1 MGNFVDDLYN
11 YLQKKRKS
19 GHKLYGYGVPNWSK
33 QDVTKLGAIASKFGF
48 PPQWLANLI
57 NFESGGT
64 FNPAIKNPSSGATGL
79 IQFMPQ
85 YFNTTLFKKMSVS
98 SQLDEVKKYFVNFFK
113 RKNALK
119 VYDKSTG
126 KVKNNFTQTDLF
138 MIIFYPA
145 SVGNPNYIFPLNV
158 SIANNGISTP
168 KGYTSKAI
176 KDTSPF
182 KDFPHNMIKPIEP
195 IVDDSD
201 KPMPVAY
208 RVLIFA
214 GISLLAYLVYK
225 KLGKD
230 LAKSPIDLSNVKF

>member
-1 MGNFVDDLYN
+1 MGTFVDDLYN

-33 QDVTKLGAIASKFGF
+33 EDVTKLGSIASSFGF

-85 YFNTTLFKKMSVS
+85 YFNTTLFKRMSVS
-98 SQLDEVKKYFVNFFK
+98 TQLDEVKKYLTNFFK
-113 RKNALK
+113 RKNASK
-119 VYDKSTG
+119 VYDKTKG
-126 KVKNNFTQTDLF
+126 KVKDNFTQTDLF

-145 SVGNPNYIFPLNV
+145 SVGNPYYLFPLKV
-158 SIANNGISTP
+158 VVANNGITTP
-168 KGYTSKAI
+168 KAYTSKAI

-182 KDFPHNMIKPIEP
+182 KDFPHNLIPTDPIDYVE
-195 IVDDSD
+195 
-201 KPMPVAY
+201 KPMPNIY
-208 RVLIFA
+208 KFLIIL
-214 GISLLAYLVYK
+214 GISYIGYQMYK
-225 KLGKD
+225 RISKGMGNAPVSLTK
-230 LAKSPIDLSNVKF
+230 IKF